1 VQHANILVVED
12 EEKIASITAAYLRK
26 DGFEVSV
33 ASTGGEALRL
43 VELEKP
49 ALVILDLMLPDMKG
63 EEVCRRLRISS
74 DVAIIM
80 VTAKS
85 SEAEKIAGLG
95 LGADDYVT
103 KPFSPRELVARVRSV
118 LRRAGTGEP
127 ENEELVVGNGRLRIF
142 PGKHEVR
149 CDGRAVVLTA
159 LEFRLLLVLA
169 HNPGRVFSRSDLIS
183 KVQGY
188 DFEGY
193 ERTIDAHIKNLRR
206 KLGGAERSKHHELI
220 KTVFGVGYKLEAE

>member
-1 VQHANILVVED
+1 MQQTNILVVED

-26 DGFEVSV
+26 DGFQVSV
-33 ASTGGEALRL
+33 AGTGAEALRL
-43 VELEKP
+43 AERENP

-63 EEVCRRLRISS
+63 EDICRQLRISS

-103 KPFSPRELVARVRSV
+103 KPFSPRELVARVHSV
-118 LRRAGTGEP
+118 LRRAGTDET
-127 ENEELVVGNGRLRIF
+127 ENEELVLGSGRLRIF

-149 CDGRAVVLTA
+149 CDARSVVLTA

-169 HNPGRVFSRSDLIS
+169 HNPGRVFSRSELIS

-206 KLGGAERSKHHELI
+206 KLGGTGRSKDNELI